1 MKCFHFVSYTTKVI
15 IVSIPGQHLSVYP
28 SLLCLYLP
36 HCFSSQAEAEKQDE
50 ELEEEQEKAAKQLAE
65 FLEPKAE
72 YYDEDQVETEI

>member
-1 MKCFHFVSYTTKVI
+1 MKCFHFVYTTKVI
-15 IVSIPGQHLSVYP
+15 IVSIRAALTVYP